1 MPDKVNEPVP
11 PLVIPAPVLL
21 MIPDNVTPPVV
32 LTVNVLVAAPNAS
45 AAAKVKAPLL
55 VPSPKVTFPV

>member
-1 MPDKVNEPVP
+1 MPVP
-11 PLVIPAPVLL
+11 ALVIPAPVLL

-32 LTVNVLVAAPNAS
+32 LTVNVLFAAPNAS

-55 VPSPKVTFPV
+55 VPSPKVTSPV